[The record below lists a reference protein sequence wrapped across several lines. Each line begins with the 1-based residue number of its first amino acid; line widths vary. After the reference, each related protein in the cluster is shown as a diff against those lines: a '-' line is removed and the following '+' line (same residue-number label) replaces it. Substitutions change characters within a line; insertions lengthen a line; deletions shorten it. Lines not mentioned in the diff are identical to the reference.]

1 MYNLSCIQH
10 VIYIELENP
19 EIDDDT
25 HKHVGPM
32 ICKDSTDTF

>member
-19 EIDDDT
+19 EIDDDDDDDTWT
-25 HKHVGPM
+25 HW
-32 ICKDSTDTF
+32 TDDM